1 MFDFFLNLVKKR
13 HEQMEVDS
21 KRDRK
26 MKKLKNFLKMLGIA
40 LIVLVIEKLSELVT
54 HIISESAS
62 MGIERVNKM
71 TGQDNSDCHCVCNS
85 TSMEQ

>member
-1 MFDFFLNLVKKR
+1 MFDFFLDLVKKR

-40 LIVLVIEKLSELVT
+40 LIVLVIEKLSELIT
-54 HIISESAS
+54 HIISQSAS
-62 MGIERVNKM
+62 LGMDRVNNM
-71 TGQDNSDCHCVCNS
+71 ASQYSADCTCNNSS
-85 TSMEQ
+85 QE